1 MSILWLL
8 GKNVEHGSHYPIYRV
23 QGGTNLVTLGIRSAL
38 YKKVKTL
45 IAQASYNAV
54 SYQA

>member
-1 MSILWLL
+1 MVAIT
-8 GKNVEHGSHYPIYRV
+8 PIYRV
-23 QGGTNLVTLGIRSAL
+23 HGGPNLVTLGIRSTL
-38 YKKVKTL
+38 YKNVKTL